1 MSLVRRAARPLRA
14 AAWPRQATQRDRTP
28 ARGRAA
34 TWLVLGCY
42 LLGAVA
48 LTWHLWADPAGRA
61 QVVPGRGVSHDIDL
75 FAWFLRYEATAIA
88 HGRLPDLVTTALNA
102 PQGVNLMWNTSF
114 LLPGVVFAPLTLAIG
129 PQATLTVLLT
139 LGFAGSA
146 ATMFWVLRRWGA
158 SLAAAALGGAVF
170 GFSPALRIAAVG
182 HYHLQFAVLL
192 PLIID
197 ALLRLVTGRGRPVRT
212 GAWLGLLTAAQLF
225 IAEETV
231 ALTAV
236 AGVVIVVVLAA
247 SRPRAVPGLVR
258 GAVTGL
264 AAAAV
269 VLLVTAGYPLW
280 VQFHGPLVEH
290 GSPWKPGHFRNR
302 PGDFVN
308 GPSGVLVH
316 SQATVAYL
324 SQHAVRMVE
333 YFAYLGWPMLVV
345 LVLAA
350 VCFWRD
356 LRVRALAL
364 AFVVLEVLSLG
375 SRTVAVGGLHIPA
388 TLMPWHYL
396 QGLPLLSQSLPNRFS
411 LLADGAAAVVLAFSL
426 DLAWGRATGRAA
438 PAAAD
443 ARAADV
449 PAADAQAAPAAP
461 DTAPATAGPPP
472 APVPAWRKAAAV
484 ALIALA
490 IVPIIPLPLQTAAV
504 IATPA
509 GWQQAFA
516 RLRLASDARVLVLP
530 LQPPTVMRW
539 QADTGVPG
547 SVIGGYCIAP
557 TPGTGQAE
565 LCGSGRKPT
574 ADYLNDLALGKPGAV
589 APSIAQL
596 RSDLRYWR
604 PAAIVAVTSR
614 DSRLGRYLS
623 NVFGRPALQ
632 DGSVLAWRPVPLP
645 RALGNR
651 KGSPVNS

>member
-1 MSLVRRAARPLRA
+1 MSLVRWAARPLQA
-14 AAWPRQATQRDRTP
+14 ARPRPATERDRDR
-28 ARGRAA
+28 AGGHAA
-34 TWLVLGCY
+34 TWLILGCY

-75 FAWFLRYEATAIA
+75 FAWFLRYEATAIS

-114 LLPGVVFAPLTLAIG
+114 LLPGVVLAPLTLAIG

-158 SLAAAALGGAVF
+158 SRAAAALGGAVF

-212 GAWLGLLTAAQLF
+212 GAWLGLLAAAQLF

-247 SRPRAVPGLVR
+247 SRPRAVAGR
-258 GAVTGL
+258 ARRTVTGL
-264 AAAAV
+264 AAAAA

-280 VQFHGPLVEH
+280 VQFHGPLTEQ

-308 GPSGVLVH
+308 GPSGVLLH
-316 SQATVAYL
+316 SRATVAYL
-324 SQHAVRMVE
+324 GQHAVRMVE
-333 YFAYLGWPMLVV
+333 YFAYLGWPMLIV
-345 LVLAA
+345 LLLAA

-356 LRVRALAL
+356 LRVRALAV

-375 SRTVAVGGLHIPA
+375 SRTVVVRGLHLPA
-388 TLMPWHYL
+388 SLMPWHYL

-411 LLADGAAAVVLAFSL
+411 LLADGAAAVILAFSL
-426 DLAWGRATGRAA
+426 DLAWGRTAA
-438 PAAAD
+438 
-443 ARAADV
+443 R
-449 PAADAQAAPAAP
+449 AAPAAP
-461 DTAPATAGPPP
+461 DAPGAPGVDAPAP
-472 APVPAWRKAAAV
+472 APAPPVSTPAPAWRKAAAV
-484 ALIALA
+484 VLIAMVL
-490 IVPIIPLPLQTAAV
+490 VPIIPLPLQTAAV
-504 IATPA
+504 TVTPA
-509 GWQQAFA
+509 GWQQVFA
-516 RLRLASDARVLVLP
+516 RLRLASDARVLVIP
-530 LQPPTVMRW
+530 LQPATVMRW

-557 TPGTGQAE
+557 TPGTGQAQ

-574 ADYLNDLALGKPGAV
+574 AAYLNDLWLGKPAAA
-589 APSIAQL
+589 APSTAQL

-604 PAAIVAVTSR
+604 PAAIVAVTRR

-623 NVFGRPALQ
+623 NVFGPPAVQ
-632 DGSVLAWRPVPLP
+632 DGSMLAWRPVHVP
-645 RALGNR
+645 RAIGNR
-651 KGSPVNS
+651 PGSPVNG